1 MSYLYGKAY
10 RSKAMPYLYGKA
22 MSYRH
27 ADEVGTVSGA
37 EVVASAGLGIAN
49 PARCQLAGPTGW

>member
-22 MSYRH
+22 MSYLYGKAMVR
-27 ADEVGTVSGA
+27 EPSRVSKFP
-37 EVVASAGLGIAN
+37 SISK
-49 PARCQLAGPTGW
+49 